1 MNYTEIVHEFISK
14 MVPCFYLVKHT
25 AYQRQVFRQ

>member
-14 MVPCFYLVKHT
+14 KVPFLYLVKYT

>member
-14 MVPCFYLVKHT
+14 KAPFLYLVKHT